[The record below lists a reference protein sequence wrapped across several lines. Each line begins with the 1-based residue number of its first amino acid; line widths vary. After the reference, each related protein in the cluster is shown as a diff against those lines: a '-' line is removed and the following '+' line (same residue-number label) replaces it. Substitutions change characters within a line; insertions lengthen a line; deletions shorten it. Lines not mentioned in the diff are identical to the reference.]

1 MVGQSLGMKR
11 PQRAQRCAYLAYA
24 LGGGIM
30 IIAGIGLILFGKYA
44 AMVFSDDPV
53 VRALTTRCLFT
64 TGFIQCGFASA
75 LIFGGALRGAGDTM
89 MVMIL
94 SASSV
99 FLVRLFGVI
108 VAVHVFHAGLGGV
121 WLVLCGE
128 LLCRGLLMFIRFANG
143 GWKKIAV

>member
-1 MVGQSLGMKR
+1 
-11 PQRAQRCAYLAYA
+11 QRCAYLAYA

-30 IIAGIGLILFGKYA
+30 IIAGVGLILFGKYP
-44 AMVFSDDPV
+44 AMLFSDEPV

-89 MVMIL
+89 MVMVL
-94 SASSV
+94 SGISV
-99 FLVRLFGVI
+99 FLLRLLGVI
-108 VAVHVFHAGLGGV
+108 IAVYVFHAGLGGV
-121 WLVLCGE
+121 WIVLCGE
-128 LLCRGLLMFIRFANG
+128 LMCRGLLMFVRFSHG